1 MCGAARRTSSSNSMF
16 ATSSALWVFVT
27 SCPPTLS
34 SPLIPP
40 PLLVDRRVACA
51 HASCPCSSAA
61 FRFGAFL
68 AISFRCV
75 ACGARRLG
83 LNSCSL
89 RCTPRF
95 ESTLPATATSF
106 ARIATTGILIELFE
120 KWLCHFSRFHNCFVA
135 LERASFPSATTCTKE
150 QQTASAKSFTACGCV
165 RALPFLLQN
174 VRAMP
179 NGGRTLGP
187 TATATSFT
195 SISFNRQTQI
205 GLFTPWLLPS
215 RLFQPSAAVPPSSL
229 TSALEA

>member
-1 MCGAARRTSSSNSMF
+1 MQFR
-16 ATSSALWVFVT
+16 FVA
-27 SCPPTLS
+27 CCAM
-34 SPLIPP
+34 
-40 PLLVDRRVACA
+40 LLV
-51 HASCPCSSAA
+51 
-61 FRFGAFL
+61 
-68 AISFRCV
+68 
-75 ACGARRLG
+75 
-83 LNSCSL
+83 LNACSL

-95 ESTLPATATSF
+95 ETILPATATSF
-106 ARIATTGILIELFE
+106 ARIATTGTQIELFE
-120 KWLCHFSRFHNCFVA
+120 QYLCDFPLFYNYFAA
-135 LERASFPSATTCTKE
+135 LERASFPSATTCAKE

-205 GLFTPWLLPS
+205 GLFIPWLPPS
-215 RLFQPSAAVPPSSL
+215 RLFQPIAAVPPSLL